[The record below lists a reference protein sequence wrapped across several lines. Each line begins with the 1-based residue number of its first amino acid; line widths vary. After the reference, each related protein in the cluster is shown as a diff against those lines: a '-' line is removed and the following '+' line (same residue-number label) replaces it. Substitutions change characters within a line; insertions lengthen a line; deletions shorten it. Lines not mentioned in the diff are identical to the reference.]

1 MGPAEVPPHRGTP
14 DGSANPDPRRLPAQC
29 PSVPPLPSVPQTQAN
44 SILLPGDRIL
54 YNAAGRVYTTVVADK
69 EKKEKSRSRVRAG
82 GEAVRRRIRERPRIR
97 PKVYG
102 YLTEEKESLRQ
113 GFAAL
118 FLSSAGEL
126 VAGLALA
133 SIAGIVNELVGLA
146 VLIPAAIGMRG
157 AIFGAMGSRLST
169 AIQTGLFSLNLRRG
183 VLAENVQAAAVLSLI
198 SGVFLAFMARLLCD
212 FLGVETELTVFDY
225 VVISTVGGVLAGVLL
240 LGITVV
246 VARLSVARGWDM
258 DNIAAPMITAFGDI
272 LTLPALVLATFLIG
286 IPIFSSS
293 LAIAFIGIALAVVVV
308 AFRVGAP
315 NLGRI
320 LAESLPILAM
330 TGTVTILVGVALED
344 RKEVFVEL
352 AALLILL
359 PAFLQEGGA
368 LGGILSSRLSS
379 KIHLGLIAPR
389 GVPQFAALR
398 DFTLIY
404 TFATGVYLFIGGA
417 SHFLALALFGA
428 DASPGF
434 AVMLGISA
442 LAGLIATTAAAVAAY
457 YGSVVSYRL
466 GLDPDTYGIPII
478 TAAVDLLGFM
488 SLIIA
493 LIIFG
498 LAG

>member
-1 MGPAEVPPHRGTP
+1 V
-14 DGSANPDPRRLPAQC
+14 
-29 PSVPPLPSVPQTQAN
+29 
-44 SILLPGDRIL
+44 L
-54 YNAAGRVYTTVVADK
+54 YNAGARVYTTGVAEK
-69 EKKEKSRSRVRAG
+69 EKRGLRVRAG
-82 GEAVRRRIRERPRIR
+82 GEAVRRRFQARPHIRPR
-97 PKVYG
+97 VYG

-118 FLSSAGEL
+118 FLSSTGEL

-133 SIAGIVNELVGLA
+133 SIAGILNELVGLA

-169 AIQTGLFSLNLRRG
+169 AIQTGLFSFSLRRG

-212 FLGVETELTVFDY
+212 FLGVRTELSIFDY
-225 VVISTVGGVLAGVLL
+225 VVISTVGGVIAGVLL
-240 LGITVV
+240 LGITVM
-246 VARLSVARGWDM
+246 VARLSVAREWDM

-272 LTLPALVLATFLIG
+272 LTLPALVVATYLIG
-286 IPIFSSS
+286 IPVFSNV
-293 LAIAFIGIALAVVVV
+293 LAGVLLLIAVAVVAA
-308 AFRVGAP
+308 AFRIGAP
-315 NLGRI
+315 SLRRI

-330 TGTVTILVGVALED
+330 TGTVTILVGVALQD
-344 RKEVFVEL
+344 REEQFFTLL
-352 AALLILL
+352 ALSVLL

-379 KIHLGLIAPR
+379 KIHLGLLAPR
-389 GVPQFAALR
+389 GIPPMNAFR

-404 TFATGVYLFIGGA
+404 IFATGVYVFIGGA
-417 SHFLALALFGA
+417 AHVITVALFSA
-428 DASPGF
+428 EASPGLLT
-434 AVMLGISA
+434 MIGIST
-442 LAGLIATTAAAVAAY
+442 LAGLIATTAAAFAAY
-457 YGSVVSYRL
+457 YGSILSYRA

-493 LIIFG
+493 LVVFD
-498 LAG
+498 LV